1 MRARCL
7 ERAPQAG
14 ARKDADFRLVA
25 LSLAYV
31 EREKRK
37 IAAVL
42 DREVAT
48 GSEVVDQVSL
58 YAAEPVDAHSA
69 RFNVKEKKMLLAAAS
84 FPARMS
90 HGWLGL
96 ELQRS

>member
-1 MRARCL
+1 MRTRCL

-48 GSEVVDQVSL
+48 GSEVDQVSL

-69 RFNVKEKKMLLAAAS
+69 RFNVKEKKLLLAAAS
-84 FPARMS
+84 FPARIS
-90 HGWLGL
+90 HGWYTH
-96 ELQRS
+96 RRF

>member
-1 MRARCL
+1 MRSEVRARCL

-14 ARKDADFRLVA
+14 AGKDADFRLVA

-48 GSEVVDQVSL
+48 GSEVDQVSL

-69 RFNVKEKKMLLAAAS
+69 RFNVKEKKFAA
-84 FPARMS
+84 R
-90 HGWLGL
+90 GWQLP
-96 ELQRS
+96 SSD